1 LVKKLLLTLLVLC
14 IGALADERLDEKIR
28 SLIGEQAYA
37 ENHAFISIIFSPETE
52 YFVNDRVDVV
62 KVVKT
67 LKENG
72 LMNLFFDKPQPLELT
87 FSTNGS
93 PLFFVKLMGETLR
106 SMGYY
111 RYITEESHLDNSAFV
126 WKIRLSTEY
135 ATDPSILR
143 EELLKRSCD
152 IIDIERESN
161 CKWSYNID
169 MSQAHLDL
177 SPLQSGMEVTFR
189 RSLEAHWLNVSE
201 VQRVTISSLK
211 GNNWYPY
218 IAFYDSSLR
227 LLKVYKRDRKTW
239 EVTVTPPRDAV
250 YVKVADL
257 YTLKNIKDGFRILPR
272 GVK

>member
-1 LVKKLLLTLLVLC
+1 MVKKLILTVLLCL
-14 IGALADERLDEKIR
+14 GAAADERLYDKVK

-37 ENHAFISIIFSPETE
+37 ENRAFISIIFAPEDA
-52 YFVNDRVDVV
+52 YFTNERLDVV
-62 KVVKT
+62 KVVET

-72 LMNLFFDKPQPLELT
+72 LLNLFFEKPQPLELT

-111 RYITEESHLDNSAFV
+111 RYITEESSLDNSAFL

-143 EELLKRSCD
+143 DELLKRSCD
-152 IIDIERESN
+152 IIDIKRESAS
-161 CKWSYNID
+161 KWHYNID
-169 MSQAHLDL
+169 MSQAHLDIA
-177 SPLQSGMEVTFR
+177 PLHSGVEVTFR
-189 RSLEAHWLNVSE
+189 RSLDAHWLNVSE
-201 VQRVTISSLK
+201 VRRVTLTSLR

-218 IAFYDSSLR
+218 IAFYDSSLH

-239 EVTVTPPRDAV
+239 EVTITPPRDAV

-257 YTLKNIKDGFRILPR
+257 YTLRNIKDGFRILPR

>member
-1 LVKKLLLTLLVLC
+1 MVKKLLLTALLFL
-14 IGALADERLDEKIR
+14 GAAADERLYEKVK
-28 SLIGEQAYA
+28 SLIGERAYA
-37 ENHAFISIIFSPETE
+37 ENQTFISIIFTPEVS
-52 YFVNDRVDVV
+52 YYANDRLDVV
-62 KVVKT
+62 KIVET

-72 LMNLFFDKPQPLELT
+72 LMNLFFEKPQQLELT

-111 RYITEESHLDNSAFV
+111 RYITEESRLDNSAFF
-126 WKIRLSTEY
+126 WKISLSTEY

-152 IIDIERESN
+152 IVDIERKSARE
-161 CKWSYNID
+161 WFYNID
-169 MSQAHLDL
+169 MSQAHLNL
-177 SPLQSGMEVTFR
+177 TPLESGLEVTFR
-189 RSLEAHWLNVSE
+189 RSLDAHWLNVSQ
-201 VQRVTISSLK
+201 VQRLTLTSLR

-239 EVTVTPPRDAV
+239 EVTVRPPRDAV
-250 YVKVADL
+250 YVKVTDL
-257 YTLKNIKDGFRILPR
+257 YTLKNIKDGFRILPK